1 MVVAEKLLPSIAV
14 VRKRVIVNE
23 SGREGAG
30 GKGEEV
36 TWGEMMHTS
45 SLYIGNGA
53 RLSVI
58 ERRDMGSIRV
68 TNDAMKRRASTRVF
82 AERVKSRQ

>member
-58 ERRDMGSIRV
+58 ERRDMGV